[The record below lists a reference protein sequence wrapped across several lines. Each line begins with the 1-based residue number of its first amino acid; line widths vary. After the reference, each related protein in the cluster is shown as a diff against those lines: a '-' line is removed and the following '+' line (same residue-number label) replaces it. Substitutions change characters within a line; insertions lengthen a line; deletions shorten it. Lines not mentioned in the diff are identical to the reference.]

1 MATHH
6 PVLGAALPELG
17 WVPAPS
23 YLMRRDRILRM
34 MRALPPG
41 QLLEIGCGAGA
52 LLDDLARMGHAC
64 QAMETSRAAR
74 ALAEV
79 MLRDHAGVRVHEAAQ
94 DGWQGRFDYVLS
106 FEVLEHI
113 EDDRGALKTWAS
125 WLKPNGHL
133 VISVPAHQRR
143 WTASDEWAG
152 HYRRYEQAQVV
163 SLIEASGFQV
173 RQTECYGFPLSNM
186 MAPVRGW
193 LHQRAMRRERTSA
206 EDKAGNTERSGT
218 ERPVELRFYPLEA
231 SFLGTAVLKLNFA
244 LQDLFVGTEMGTG
257 FLVLA
262 QKS

>member
-41 QLLEIGCGAGA
+41 ELLEIGCGAGA
-52 LLDDLARMGHAC
+52 LLNDLARTGHAC
-64 QAMETSRAAR
+64 QAMETSPAAR
-74 ALAEV
+74 ALADV
-79 MLRDHAGVRVHEAAQ
+79 MLRDHVGIRVHDAAQ
-94 DGWQGRFDYVLS
+94 DDWHSRFDYVLS

-125 WLKPNGHL
+125 WLKPNGYL
-133 VISVPAHQRR
+133 LISVPAHQRR
-143 WTASDEWAG
+143 WTASI
-152 HYRRYEQAQVV
+152 HR
-163 SLIEASGFQV
+163 
-173 RQTECYGFPLSNM
+173 TECYGFPLSNIM
-186 MAPVRGW
+186 SPIRGW
-193 LHQRAMRRERTSA
+193 LHQRAMRRERTPA
-206 EDKAGNTERSGT
+206 EDKAGNTQRSGT
-218 ERPVELRFYPLEA
+218 ERTVESLFYPLEA
-231 SFLGTAVLKLNFA
+231 SFLGTALLKLNFA

-262 QKS
+262 RKS

>member
-1 MATHH
+1 MATYH

-41 QLLEIGCGAGA
+41 QLVEIGCGAGA
-52 LLDDLARMGHAC
+52 LLNDLARMGHAC
-64 QAMETSRAAR
+64 QAMETSPAAR

-79 MLRDHAGVRVHEAAQ
+79 MLRDRSGIQVHATPPA
-94 DGWQGRFDYVLS
+94 DWNGRFDYVLA

-113 EDDRGALKTWAS
+113 EDDRAALATWAS
-125 WLKPNGHL
+125 WLKPRGHL

-143 WTASDEWAG
+143 WTASDVWAG
-152 HYRRYEQAQVV
+152 HYRRYEQAQ
-163 SLIEASGFQV
+163 LTGLLEASGFQI
-173 RQTECYGFPLSNM
+173 RQVECYGFPLSNM

-193 LHQRAMRRERTSA
+193 LHQRAMRREHTSA
-206 EDKAGNTERSGT
+206 EDKAGNTQRSGT
-218 ERPVELRFYPLEA
+218 ERAVESRFYPLEA
-231 SFLGTAVLKLNFA
+231 SFVGTALLKLNFA
-244 LQDLFVGTEMGTG
+244 LQALSVRTEMGTG